1 MAVKALNSNLD
12 SKSASAANSAV
23 LLLQCPERK
32 GVVAAVANF
41 IYSQNGSISHADEH
55 QDPDLGLFMMR
66 VEWALEDFKLPIE
79 HFAHHFEP
87 IAREFQMQY
96 RIARS
101 SDRPRVAIFVSKS
114 GHCLADLLYRQQIGE
129 LPCEIPLVISNHQDN
144 RSLVE
149 FYKIPFIFMPFEK
162 DRREQIEQ
170 DQFRILAEHKID
182 LIVLA
187 RYMQILSDEFISRYP
202 NRIINIHHSFLPAF
216 IGAKPYH
223 RSYERGVK
231 LVGATSHYV
240 TEVLDEGPIIE
251 QDIIRISHRDS
262 LEDMI
267 RKGGDVERV
276 VLSRAVLWHLENRV
290 IVYGDRKTAVFA

>member
-1 MAVKALNSNLD
+1 VKP
-12 SKSASAANSAV
+12 AATTSPKAKPNSAI

-41 IYSQNGSISHADEH
+41 IYSRNGSISHADEH
-55 QDPDLGLFMMR
+55 RDTEAGIYMMR
-66 VEWALEDFKLPIE
+66 VEWSLDDFKLPLE
-79 HFAHHFEP
+79 HFAHHFKP
-87 IAREFQMQY
+87 IAQQFEMKW
-96 RIARS
+96 RIAES
-101 SDRPRVAIFVSKS
+101 NYRPKVAIFVSKS
-114 GHCLADLLYRQQIGE
+114 GHCLADLLYRHQIGE
-129 LPCEIPLVISNHQDN
+129 LPCDIPLVMSNHEDN
-144 RSLVE
+144 RALVE
-149 FYKIPFIFMPFEK
+149 FYKIPFIYMPFVK
-162 DRREQIEQ
+162 DQREQIEQ
-170 DQFRILAEHKID
+170 EQFRLLAEHKIE
-182 LIVLA
+182 LVVLA
-187 RYMQILSDEFISRYP
+187 RYMQILSNEFITRYP

-251 QDIIRISHRDS
+251 QDIIRISHRDT

>member
-1 MAVKALNSNLD
+1 MKAAVAPK
-12 SKSASAANSAV
+12 SKPNSAV

-41 IYSQNGSISHADEH
+41 IYSQNGSIAHADEH
-55 QDPDLGLFMMR
+55 QDPELGLFMMR
-66 VEWALEDFKLPIE
+66 VEWSLEDFKLPLE

-87 IAREFQMQY
+87 IAREFQMKW
-96 RIARS
+96 RIAES
-101 SDRPRVAIFVSKS
+101 NVRPRVAIFVSKS

-129 LPCEIPLVISNHQDN
+129 LPCEIALVVSNHEDQ
-144 RSLVE
+144 RSLTE
-149 FYKIPFIFMPFEK
+149 FYKIPFVHMPFVK
-162 DRREQIEQ
+162 DQREAIEQ
-170 DQFRILAEHKID
+170 EQFRLLEENRIE

-187 RYMQILSDEFISRYP
+187 RYMQILSGEFIHRYP
-202 NRIINIHHSFLPAF
+202 NQIINIHHSFLPAF

-240 TEVLDEGPIIE
+240 TDVLDEGPIIE
-251 QDIIRISHRDS
+251 QDIVRISHRDT

-267 RKGGDVERV
+267 RKGGDVERL

-290 IVYGDRKTAVFA
+290 IVYGDRKTVVFA

>member
-1 MAVKALNSNLD
+1 MKA
-12 SKSASAANSAV
+12 AATPKTDPNNAV
-23 LLLQCPERK
+23 LLLQCPERI

-41 IYSQNGSISHADEH
+41 IYSQNGSIVHADEH
-55 QDPDLGLFMMR
+55 KDVELGQFMMR
-66 VEWALEDFKLPIE
+66 VEWALQDFKLPLE

-87 IAREFQMQY
+87 VAREFDMQW
-96 RIARS
+96 RIAES
-101 SDRPRVAIFVSKS
+101 SFRPKVAIFVSKS
-114 GHCLADLLYRQQIGE
+114 GHCLADLLYRHHIGE
-129 LPCEIPLVISNHQDN
+129 LPCEIPLVISNHDDQ
-144 RSLVE
+144 RALVE
-149 FYKIPFIFMPFEK
+149 FYKIPFIHMPFVK
-162 DRREQIEQ
+162 DKRDAIEQ
-170 DQFRILAEHKID
+170 EQFRLLAEHKIE

-187 RYMQILSDEFISRYP
+187 RYMQILSHEFITRYP

-251 QDIIRISHRDS
+251 QDIVRISHRDT

>member
-1 MAVKALNSNLD
+1 MKA
-12 SKSASAANSAV
+12 AATPKTDPNNAV
-23 LLLQCPERK
+23 LLLQCPERI

-41 IYSQNGSISHADEH
+41 IYSQNGSIVHADEH
-55 QDPDLGLFMMR
+55 KDVELGQFMMR
-66 VEWALEDFKLPIE
+66 VEWALQDFKLPLE

-87 IAREFQMQY
+87 VAREFDMQW
-96 RIARS
+96 RIAES
-101 SDRPRVAIFVSKS
+101 SFRPKVAIFVSKS
-114 GHCLADLLYRQQIGE
+114 GHCLADLLYRHHIGE
-129 LPCEIPLVISNHQDN
+129 LPCEIPLVISNHDDQHA
-144 RSLVE
+144 LVE
-149 FYKIPFIFMPFEK
+149 FYKIPFIHMPFVK
-162 DRREQIEQ
+162 DKRDAIEQ
-170 DQFRILAEHKID
+170 EQFRLLAEHKIE

-187 RYMQILSDEFISRYP
+187 RYMQILSHEFITRYP

-251 QDIIRISHRDS
+251 QDIVRISHRDT

>member
-1 MAVKALNSNLD
+1 MKPAVTTSAKA
-12 SKSASAANSAV
+12 KPNSAI

-32 GVVAAVANF
+32 GVVAAIANF
-41 IYSQNGSISHADEH
+41 IYSQNGSIAHADEH
-55 QDPDLGLFMMR
+55 RDTEAGVYMMR
-66 VEWALEDFKLPIE
+66 LEWALDDFKLPIE
-79 HFAHHFEP
+79 HFARHFEP
-87 IAREFQMQY
+87 TAQQFDMKW
-96 RIARS
+96 RIAES
-101 SDRPRVAIFVSKS
+101 NYRPRVAIFVSKS
-114 GHCLADLLYRQQIGE
+114 GHCLADLLYRHQIGE
-129 LPCEIPLVISNHQDN
+129 LPCDIPLVISNHEDN
-144 RSLVE
+144 RALVE
-149 FYKIPFIFMPFEK
+149 FYKIPFIYMPFAK
-162 DRREQIEQ
+162 DKREQIEQ
-170 DQFRILAEHKID
+170 EQFRLLAEHKIE

-187 RYMQILSDEFISRYP
+187 RYMQILSNQFIARYP

-251 QDIIRISHRDS
+251 QDIIRISHRDT

>member
-1 MAVKALNSNLD
+1 MKPAAS
-12 SKSASAANSAV
+12 SKTKPNSAV

-41 IYSQNGSISHADEH
+41 IYSQNGSIAHADEH

-66 VEWALEDFKLPIE
+66 VEWSLDDFKLPLE

-87 IAREFQMQY
+87 IAKEFQMTW
-96 RIARS
+96 RIAES
-101 SDRPRVAIFVSKS
+101 NTRPRVCIFVSRS

-129 LPCEIPLVISNHQDN
+129 LHCEIPLVISNHDEQ

-149 FYKIPFIFMPFEK
+149 FYKIPFVHLPFIK
-162 DRREQIEQ
+162 DRRDAIEQ
-170 DQFRILAEHKID
+170 EQFRLLAEKKID

-187 RYMQILSDEFISRYP
+187 RYMQILSGEFIARYP

-231 LVGATSHYV
+231 IVGATSHYV

-251 QDIIRISHRDS
+251 QDIVRISHRDT